1 MSESSESFQK
11 DLDQLIRLFKKMKEK
26 SMENQFSH
34 IDPVFTQNIDFIINN
49 YEMVKNNVPVEML
62 NRMGFPFQQM
72 LHQFIDQLKDEL
84 GEVETPLEP
93 MEVKAK
99 LSTGHSEDIS
109 KIDLL
114 LKKPGLT
121 EEEINELLDHRNRL
135 LNNG

>member
-1 MSESSESFQK
+1 MNESAESFRK

-26 SMENQFSH
+26 SGQNQFSH

-49 YEMVKNNVPVEML
+49 YEMVKNNVPVDML
-62 NRMGFPFQQM
+62 NRMGFPFQTM
-72 LHQFIDQLKDEL
+72 LHQFIDQLKEEL
-84 GEVETPLEP
+84 GEEDLPVEEKP
-93 MEVKAK
+93 K
-99 LSTGHSEDIS
+99 LTISHNEDIT

-121 EEEINELLDHRNRL
+121 EDEINELLDQRNRL

>member
-1 MSESSESFQK
+1 MSESSESFRK

-26 SMENQFSH
+26 SGENQFSQ
-34 IDPVFTQNIDFIINN
+34 IDPIFTQNIDFIISN
-49 YEMVKNNVPVEML
+49 YEMVKNNIPVEML
-62 NRMGFPFQQM
+62 NRMGFPLQQM

-84 GEVETPLEP
+84 GDDELQRKENLPTP
-93 MEVKAK
+93 M
-99 LSTGHSEDIS
+99 SSNSDIS

-121 EEEINELLDHRNRL
+121 EGEINSLLDERNHL